1 MSNISSN
8 VSQMKPGWSRQEIAQ
23 NIANDIP
30 DGAFFNLG
38 IGMPEAVASHI
49 PEGREVIFHTE
60 NGLLG
65 MGPPPAPGD
74 EDPELIN
81 AGKRHV
87 TAITG
92 ASFFHHA
99 DSFAMIRGGHIDI
112 CVLGAMQVA
121 QNGDLANWSMG
132 DSDAAPAVG
141 GAMDLV
147 AGTKRIFVATQ
158 HCTKKGVPKLV
169 DRITLPATGLGVVSR
184 IYTDLAI
191 LGVGDNGFELLA
203 LAPGIEFDYVQERTG
218 APIHGAGPGDRKL
231 AT

>member
-1 MSNISSN
+1 
-8 VSQMKPGWSRQEIAQ
+8 
-23 NIANDIP
+23 
-30 DGAFFNLG
+30 
-38 IGMPEAVASHI
+38 
-49 PEGREVIFHTE
+49 
-60 NGLLG
+60 
-65 MGPPPAPGD
+65 
-74 EDPELIN
+74 
-81 AGKRHV
+81 
-87 TAITG
+87 
-92 ASFFHHA
+92 
-99 DSFAMIRGGHIDI
+99 
-112 CVLGAMQVA
+112 
-121 QNGDLANWSMG
+121 
-132 DSDAAPAVG
+132 
-141 GAMDLV
+141 MDLV